1 MSALQVD
8 VYNDYIGGEVR
19 LAYYYDGQKVIP
31 LTDVSIS
38 GKLSEALKSMRLSN
52 TTTVRDSYEGPDR
65 ALFRNISI
73 L

>member
-1 MSALQVD
+1 MTDRRSF
-8 VYNDYIGGEVR
+8 
-19 LAYYYDGQKVIP
+19 

-52 TTTVRDSYEGPDR
+52 LATVRDSYEGPDR